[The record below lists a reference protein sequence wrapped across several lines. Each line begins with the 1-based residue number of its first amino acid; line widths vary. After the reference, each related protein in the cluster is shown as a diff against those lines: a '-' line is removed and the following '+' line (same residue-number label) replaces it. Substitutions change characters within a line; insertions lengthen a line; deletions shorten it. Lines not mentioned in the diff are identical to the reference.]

1 MKKLYAL
8 LVILI
13 VLYIGI
19 NAAAHNLPF
28 IDTPF
33 YMDDN
38 VSLIDLDNNAPS
50 NVTEDVVEN
59 AVSVGASSFPP
70 LDNFKDNSVNDT
82 TVSLVDDDGMAIY
95 VSEIDNSQSI
105 EDIYNNFI
113 ANTEHTATETID
125 QNGVTTYFVYDT
137 GSELYNADIFFNKN
151 GQNYLISGDGIPLSN
166 SDYFINHC
174 KTIIDTIDINSIS

>member
-13 VLYIGI
+13 VLYVGI
-19 NAAAHNLPF
+19 NVAADNIPF
-28 IDTPF
+28 ISDSS
-33 YMDDN
+33 N
-38 VSLIDLDNNAPS
+38 LDNNDS
-50 NVTEDVVEN
+50 DDKVTENITEN
-59 AVSVGASSFPP
+59 AVSVGASSFPT

-82 TVSLVDDDGMAIY
+82 TVSLVDDDGMTVY

-113 ANTEHTATETID
+113 ANNAYTATETID

-174 KTIIDTIDINSIS
+174 KTIIDTIDINSMI